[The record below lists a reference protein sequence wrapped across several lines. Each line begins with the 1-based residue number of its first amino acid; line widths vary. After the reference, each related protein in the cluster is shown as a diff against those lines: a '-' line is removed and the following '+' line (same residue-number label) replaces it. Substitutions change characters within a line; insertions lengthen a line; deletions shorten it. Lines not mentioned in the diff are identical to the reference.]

1 MNHQKPKNVYFFC
14 TCLVDLFVPEA
25 GLDAVALLEREGVRV
40 HFPEDQTCCG
50 QPAYTSG
57 QPDEA
62 RAVARQQLDLFPE
75 PWPIVLP
82 SGSCAGMMRHHY
94 PTLFKDTPDA
104 ANAEAVANRVWEL
117 SEFLVRSLNF
127 NRPDCG
133 QNCSVALH
141 TSCSA
146 RRETGALAATRS
158 LLQGLEGVTLKV
170 QEHESECC
178 GFGGMFSVRHPE
190 ISGGIVRDKVASIE
204 ALEADALITGDCG
217 CMLNITGHAAKI
229 GKHLKGKHLATFLLE
244 RTGGKTAAEG
254 EAS

>member
-1 MNHQKPKNVYFFC
+1 MANASNQKPQDVYFFC

-57 QPDEA
+57 QPEEA
-62 RAVARQQLDLFPE
+62 LAVARQQLDLFPE

-94 PTLFKDTPDA
+94 PTMFKGTVDA
-104 ANAEAVANRVWEL
+104 AKAEAVAGRVWEL

-133 QNCSVALH
+133 QSCSVALH

-146 RRETGALAATRS
+146 RRETGALSATRS
-158 LLQGLEGVTLKV
+158 LLR
-170 QEHESECC
+170 
-178 GFGGMFSVRHPE
+178 VRLSPC
-190 ISGGIVRDKVASIE
+190 
-204 ALEADALITGDCG
+204 TC
-217 CMLNITGHAAKI
+217 TQ
-229 GKHLKGKHLATFLLE
+229 
-244 RTGGKTAAEG
+244 
-254 EAS
+254 